1 MSLQLDLES
10 NYRRGCRPLLVSK
23 SGTAA
28 RVPLLSEVEIWK
40 EQERGQLEWD
50 KIKTA

>member
-1 MSLQLDLES
+1 MDLQAWIPSSVDLE
-10 NYRRGCRPLLVSK
+10 VS
-23 SGTAA
+23 TAA
-28 RVPLLSEVEIWK
+28 RAALLSEVEIRK